1 MFLNSLRSKTI
12 YRKIRKE
19 SESRSFTPLSTQ
31 IKSIAILQTDEMQ
44 FTKAG
49 LQQLAQIFK
58 IKESAIRK
66 MSLIKSTEE
75 KQEENSST
83 FSEKQIGWN
92 GVIKSDHIK
101 EFTRTPFDILINYYD
116 KDILPLVALTTFSKA
131 HMKIGFSEDLM
142 VMNDLVIS
150 VSLNNE
156 KLLLEEVEKY
166 MRILNRIS

>member
-19 SESRSFTPLSTQ
+19 SESRSFMPLSTQ

-66 MSLIKSTEE
+66 MSLIKSTER
-75 KQEENSST
+75 KQEENPST

-101 EFTRTPFDILINYYD
+101 EFIRTPFDILINYYD

-150 VSLNNE
+150 VSVKNE